1 MVSNKQYGQVLCD
14 RAFAN
19 DGIDIRTGTVIQ
31 FVRSKNVEKPM
42 DPIERNYRALL
53 AVAVVLN
60 SQRDMHS
67 LWEAITAE
75 ITKVIPWARASVT
88 LYDREADGFRFY
100 VMATTMPQVVLQR
113 DALVPRVGSG
123 MGWVYDHKTLHIR
136 PDLQREQVFLEDKWY
151 LQEGLGRMINL
162 PLLVRDRC
170 VGILN
175 IGSRESGAPDPGDLE
190 FLTQVAMQI
199 AYAIDHVQAYEQID
213 RLRDQLAKENVYLTE
228 ELKLIKNVGSLV
240 GKSLAFQHV
249 LGLAREVAPT
259 PSTVFITGETG
270 TGKEL
275 IAQAIHDWSPRHQKP
290 MVRVN
295 CAAFPAGLVESEL
308 FGHERGAFTG
318 ADRAREGRF
327 ELAHGGTLFL
337 DEIGEMPLETQAK
350 LLRVLQDGMVDRL
363 GGKQPVRVDVRV
375 IAATNRNLPAAVK
388 AGTFRADLFYRLN
401 VFPINVPP
409 LRNRPD
415 DIPLLARHFLKQYSV
430 KLGRSCKD
438 IDQESLERLIRYTW
452 PGNVRELE
460 NVIERAMILSR
471 EPVLRID
478 EHVLGS
484 QDSSFTASPPSDL
497 KELERRHILQTLTL
511 TNWHIAG
518 PDGAA
523 VRLGI
528 PPSTLRSRMKQFGMK
543 RPPAS

>member
-1 MVSNKQYGQVLCD
+1 MD
-14 RAFAN
+14 R
-19 DGIDIRTGTVIQ
+19 
-31 FVRSKNVEKPM
+31 
-42 DPIERNYRALL
+42 IERNYHALL

-88 LYDREADGFRFY
+88 QYDREADGFKFY
-100 VMATTMPQVVLQR
+100 VVATTMVQVVLRR
-113 DALVPRVGSG
+113 DMVVPRVGSG
-123 MGWVYDHKTLHIR
+123 MGWAYEHKIVHIR
-136 PDLQREQVFLEDKWY
+136 PDLKREQVFLEDKWY
-151 LQEGLGRMINL
+151 VQEGLGRMINL

-170 VGILN
+170 LGVLN
-175 IGSRESGAPDPGDLE
+175 IGSIESGTPDPQDLE

-228 ELKLIKNVGSLV
+228 ELRLTKNIGTLV
-240 GKSLAFQHV
+240 GKSVAFHNVLA
-249 LGLAREVAPT
+249 LAREVAPT
-259 PSTVFITGETG
+259 PTTVLITGETG

-318 ADRAREGRF
+318 ADRRREGRF
-327 ELAHGGTLFL
+327 ELAHGGSLFL

-363 GGKQPVRVDVRV
+363 GGKQPVHVDVRV
-375 IAATNRNLPAAVK
+375 IAATNSDLPSAVK
-388 AGTFRADLFYRLN
+388 DGAFRADLFYRLN
-401 VFPINVPP
+401 VFTLALPP
-409 LRNRPD
+409 LRDRPD
-415 DIPLLARHFLKQYSV
+415 DIPLLARHFLQQYSV
-430 KLGRSCKD
+430 KLHRACKD
-438 IDQESLERLIRYTW
+438 LDQDSLGRLLRYNW

-460 NVIERAMILSR
+460 NVIERAMILSH
-471 EPVLRID
+471 EPVMRID
-478 EHVLGS
+478 DHVLGS
-484 QDSSFTASPPSDL
+484 ADSSFSESAPAGL

-511 TNWHIAG
+511 TNWHIEG
-518 PDGAA
+518 PKGAA
-523 VRLGI
+523 MLLGM

-543 RPPAS
+543 RPPSN